1 MLLNKQRASVGGH
14 CQWNMRSKACI
25 HIEKTKTI
33 VPLWFVNQHVSVLA
47 IPKVMNDISKSIFG
61 KSISTFSCTSCIWMK
76 MPFFYF
82 SHLLSFLLWNWQ
94 VEIDWFGNTWN
105 RPKYSTPSYIDN
117 MCAKSLRHVTRWS
130 WIQDNITIGCLKYC
144 YHLRT
149 SKMNGD

>member
-1 MLLNKQRASVGGH
+1 MLLNKQGASVGGH

-82 SHLLSFLLWNWQ
+82 ARSLVYFFTVSHFSFPYLIIEGQYLFVWKWFFLMINFMITFLLLNLVIVVLINPHQ
-94 VEIDWFGNTWN
+94 DTWL
-105 RPKYSTPSYIDN
+105 S
-117 MCAKSLRHVTRWS
+117 C
-130 WIQDNITIGCLKYC
+130 
-144 YHLRT
+144 
-149 SKMNGD
+149 